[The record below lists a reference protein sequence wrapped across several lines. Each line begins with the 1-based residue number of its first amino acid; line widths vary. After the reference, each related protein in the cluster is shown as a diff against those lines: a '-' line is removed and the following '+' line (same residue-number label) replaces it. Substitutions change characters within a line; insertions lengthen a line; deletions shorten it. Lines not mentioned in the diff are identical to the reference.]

1 MWNPQAPDCFLPW
14 ALPICN
20 CGASWDWGHGTGRQM
35 FGEQAGLAHLT
46 GFWSIQG
53 ESQKPAGAPFCPASH
68 PITPFHPCMRVRCP
82 HLSLL
87 PSYCVEHWPTSRPQ
101 TTTHTSINLC
111 ASSQTPIISFYLRN
125 LQQINFLQHLHLSRI
140 WTIMLQSYQDKQYH
154 CGSLISSGNRPKII
168 HG

>member
-1 MWNPQAPDCFLPW
+1 MTGGSQKGQVLLCETLRLLTASFHELYQF
-14 ALPICN
+14 ATA
-20 CGASWDWGHGTGRQM
+20 GASWDWGHGTGRQM

-53 ESQKPAGAPFCPASH
+53 ESQKPAGAPFCSCSASH

-101 TTTHTSINLC
+101 TTTHTSPQVLICVPFPRYQLFHFIYETY
-111 ASSQTPIISFYLRN
+111 SKLTSFNTSTLVGFG
-125 LQQINFLQHLHLSRI
+125 Q
-140 WTIMLQSYQDKQYH
+140 
-154 CGSLISSGNRPKII
+154 
-168 HG
+168 